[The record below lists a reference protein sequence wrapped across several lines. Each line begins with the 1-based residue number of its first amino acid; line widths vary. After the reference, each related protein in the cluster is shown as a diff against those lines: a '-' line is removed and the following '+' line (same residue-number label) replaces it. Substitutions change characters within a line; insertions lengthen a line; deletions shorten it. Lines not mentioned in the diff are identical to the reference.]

1 MKHPARALGTT
12 LFRLAAILLCGI
24 VAGFLLLVAAYA
36 LPVKPIAEHVRLSVP
51 SMDGSWATGEIA
63 YEQLVKGY
71 RTTQLDNSTDA
82 VMLLAAACESDRP
95 LLKRV
100 VDVSTLSYGASGY
113 AALLEYGQNGQA
125 NMTVSPSARY
135 WLGFLVFLKPL
146 LLVFSYMDIRMLLI
160 ITEQLMLAA
169 VVAGLCRRSLARF
182 VPAFALALVCVT
194 PAIVGF
200 SLQFSTVFLL
210 FMGAMLVLL
219 YAPRVTHTRASA
231 AAYFLVVGMATSYFD
246 YLTYPVAT
254 FGMPFVLYL
263 LLTPAASR
271 REMLLG
277 GLACLTAWLAG
288 YFGMW
293 AGKWAVAALLGD
305 DPWFFANLQAKV
317 TERNAYVSDGAALG
331 LRDVFKAVF
340 GVFAKKAYLLLAA
353 AVAAACAVV
362 FVRARR
368 GGPAR
373 PGKRPAGLAET
384 LLLTALLPFAWYV
397 LTANHTYNHAFF
409 TSRALAVTVF
419 AAGALFTP
427 PLRGKEPPA
436 VGR

>member
-1 MKHPARALGTT
+1 MKQPARALGKT

-36 LPVKPIAEHVRLSVP
+36 LPLSPIDEHVRLSVP
-51 SMDGSWATGEIA
+51 AMDGSWATGEIA
-63 YEQLVKGY
+63 YEQLGKGY
-71 RTTQLDNSTDA
+71 QTTQLDNSTDA

-95 LLKRV
+95 LLQRV
-100 VDVSTLSYGASGY
+100 VDVSTLNSGISGY
-113 AALLEYGQNGQA
+113 AGLLEYGRNGQA

-135 WLGFLVFLKPL
+135 WLGFLIFLKPL

-160 ITEQLMLAA
+160 VTEQLMLAA
-169 VVAGLCRRSLARF
+169 VIAGFCRRSLARF

-200 SLQFSTVFLL
+200 SLQFSKVFLL
-210 FMGAMLVLL
+210 FMGAKLVLL

-231 AAYFLVVGMATSYFD
+231 AAFFLIVGMATSYFD

-263 LLTPAASR
+263 LLTPAPSR
-271 REMLLG
+271 RDTLLG
-277 GLACLTAWLAG
+277 GLVCLTAWLAG

-305 DPWFFANLQAKV
+305 DPSFFTGLLAKIA
-317 TERNAYVSDGAALG
+317 ERNGYAAGGASLG
-331 LRDVFKAVF
+331 LLDVLGAVF

-353 AVAAACAVV
+353 AVAAVCAIV
-362 FVRARR
+362 FLRARHA
-368 GGPAR
+368 GLAR
-373 PGKRPAGLAET
+373 PGKRPAGLAEA
-384 LLLTALLPFAWYV
+384 LVITALLPFVWYA
-397 LTANHTYNHAFF
+397 LTANHTYNHAVF
-409 TSRALAVTVF
+409 TSRALVVTVF
-419 AAGALFTP
+419 AAGVLLTP
-427 PLRGKEPPA
+427 PRSRVPSA
-436 VGR
+436 AGR